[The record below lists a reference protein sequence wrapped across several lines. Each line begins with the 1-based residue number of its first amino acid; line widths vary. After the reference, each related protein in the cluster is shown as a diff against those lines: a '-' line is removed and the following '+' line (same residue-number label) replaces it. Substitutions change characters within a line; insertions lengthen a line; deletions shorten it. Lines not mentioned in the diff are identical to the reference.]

1 MSTTDK
7 QANLSHQAHFQIEA
21 MCFAL
26 QNAAMSQD
34 TETLPHLVQALAAR
48 IIELNGCLMG
58 LVDGGNPDIEH
69 LNTAVFGALGSN
81 EDVAVTMPCTIFS
94 SVK

>member
-1 MSTTDK
+1 MSAAKKTKLAT
-7 QANLSHQAHFQIEA
+7 QAHYQIEA
-21 MCFAL
+21 MCLAL

-34 TETLPHLVQALAAR
+34 TETLPHLVQALAIR
-48 IIELNGCLMG
+48 IIELNGSLMF